1 MHTFPRE
8 CGGGGERVATLWTSD
23 AESVVSTF
31 HSDVARGASYMGGA
45 VDMRTGYTERT
56 QVRLEFLRR
65 RVRTR
70 RMVRQWLLAGGA
82 LAAGALTT
90 ATVAIAVFDIDLGG
104 AGSAGGS
111 DGCAQSPCLSSR
123 TTLSRFLE
131 VRVR

>member
-1 MHTFPRE
+1 
-8 CGGGGERVATLWTSD
+8 
-23 AESVVSTF
+23 
-31 HSDVARGASYMGGA
+31 MGGA

-56 QVRLEFLRR
+56 QARLGFLRR

-104 AGSAGGS
+104 AGSAGNS
-111 DGCAQSPCLSSR
+111 DGCAQRPLPIQPFHLIAHPQSSCSKR
-123 TTLSRFLE
+123 SACTR
-131 VRVR
+131 